1 MSITGDLSGKKIFVT
16 GGSRGIGLAIA
27 LRAAR
32 DGASVAIAAKT
43 SDPNPKLPGTIHTAA
58 EEIRAA
64 GGTALPI
71 QCDLRDENQIAE
83 SIAQTAAEFGGIDI
97 LINNASAINLT
108 PTEATPAKRFDLMFD
123 VNVRGT
129 FLASQAAIPHLRASA
144 EAGRNP
150 HILTLSPPLSMKAKW
165 FQHHVAYTMAKY
177 GMSMCVLGMSE
188 EFRKT
193 GIAVNALWPRT
204 AIDTAAL
211 QMIPGIDTAACRTP
225 EILADAAYV
234 ILNRSSRETTG
245 NFFVD
250 DEVLA
255 SVGVTEL
262 DKYSVVPGTK
272 DLLLDFFLD

>member
-1 MSITGDLSGKKIFVT
+1 MTITGDLSGKKIFIT

-32 DGASVAIAAKT
+32 DGASIAIAAKT
-43 SDPNPKLPGTIHTAA
+43 SEPNPKLPGTIHSAA

-64 GGTALPI
+64 GGTALAI
-71 QCDLRDENQIAE
+71 QCDLRDENQIAAA
-83 SIAQTAAEFGGIDI
+83 IAQTAAEFGGIDI

-129 FLASQAAIPHLRASA
+129 FLTSQAAIPHLRASA

-234 ILNRSSRETTG
+234 ILNRVSKETTG

-255 SVGVTEL
+255 SVGVTDLEG
-262 DKYSVVPGTK
+262 YSVVPGTK
-272 DLLLDFFLD
+272 DFLIDFFLD